1 MLKSGANFS
10 SRSAT
15 TSEYAVWPG
24 WRLLMQDAGLSTAP
38 VLRRADLPGDLFAH
52 DHVRLTSHDFFK
64 LWMAIED
71 EARSL
76 DAALPAPLRIA
87 KVMTSDWFDPEL
99 FAALCSADLGS
110 ALERMAKYARLI
122 APMTFTVERTSS
134 NATLTIDFLDNTK
147 TPPGVFLAFK
157 LVFFVQLARLATRT
171 AMAPLKV
178 TWPSAANAAEAD
190 ALLYK
195 EFFGVSVE
203 EAPSAT
209 ITFSPE
215 DFDRR
220 FLTENHKLWQFF
232 EPSLRQRLA
241 DLERTASM
249 VERVRSALLEA
260 LPAGDV
266 SMQSIGKR
274 LGVGTRTLQRRLQQ
288 EGSSFQLTLDAVR
301 SSLAEHYLRKTMMSS
316 AEIALLL
323 GFEDANSFVR
333 AFRGWTGT
341 TPQAVRRSAPQS
353 YE

>member
-1 MLKSGANFS
+1 MLKADAALPARSG
-10 SRSAT
+10 T
-15 TSEYAVWPG
+15 TWDYAVWPG
-24 WRLLMQDAGLSTAP
+24 WRLLMQDAGLATAP
-38 VLRRADLPGDLFAH
+38 VLRRADLPGDMFAR

-64 LWMAIED
+64 LWVAIEE

-99 FAALCSADLGS
+99 FAALCSANLGG

-122 APMTFTVERTSS
+122 APMTFNVERTSS
-134 NATLTIDFLDNTK
+134 NATLTIDFLDHTK
-147 TPPGVFLAFK
+147 TPPSVFLAFK

-171 AMAPLKV
+171 AVKPLKV
-178 TWPSAANAAEAD
+178 AWPSAADAAEGD
-190 ALLYK
+190 AVLYK
-195 EFFGVSVE
+195 EFFGVAVG

-209 ITFSPE
+209 IVFRAE

-241 DLERTASM
+241 DLDRTASM

-266 SMQSIGKR
+266 SMQSVGKR

-341 TPQAVRRSAPQS
+341 TPQAVRRSAPES
-353 YE
+353 R